1 MDKTN
6 KMGFAHFT
14 QQELAQE
21 LAHNLKPFI
30 REEVDRVLELRAE
43 DDDSPITME
52 ECADFIGISRA
63 TFAKIIGR
71 GEIPFKSLNPDN
83 PKSKKFFLKSDIR
96 LWLLKNRTMSIDE
109 LKEVGNEKC
118 SG

>member
-14 QQELAQE
+14 QRELAQE
-21 LAHNLKPFI
+21 LAHNLRPLI
-30 REEVDRVLELRAE
+30 REEVDRVLELRAK
-43 DDDSPITME
+43 DDDSPMTME

-83 PKSKKFFLKSDIR
+83 SKSKKFFLKSDIR